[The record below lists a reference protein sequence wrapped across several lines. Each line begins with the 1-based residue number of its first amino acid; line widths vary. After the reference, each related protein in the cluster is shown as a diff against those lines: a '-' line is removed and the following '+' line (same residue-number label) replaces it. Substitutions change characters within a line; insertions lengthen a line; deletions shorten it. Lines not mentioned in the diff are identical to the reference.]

1 MKVVVN
7 DANILIDL
15 IKLDLLNQF
24 FALECSFY
32 TTDLI
37 LEELYDEQKKQLDIF
52 IESERMKVLGFEAED
67 ISRIVEIQEEKPQLS
82 EQDCSA
88 FICAI
93 KVEGELLTSDNT
105 LRRFAVSQNMI
116 VRGHL
121 WMFDQMVEQGIISGT
136 LATDKLKMLIEVV
149 NPRLGLPQ
157 KECETR
163 LQAWGLAK

>member
-24 FALECSFY
+24 FALECQFY
-32 TTDLI
+32 STDLI
-37 LEELYDEQKKQLDIF
+37 LDELYDEQKKQLDIF

-93 KVEGELLTSDNT
+93 KVE
-105 LRRFAVSQNMI
+105 
-116 VRGHL
+116 
-121 WMFDQMVEQGIISGT
+121 
-136 LATDKLKMLIEVV
+136 
-149 NPRLGLPQ
+149 
-157 KECETR
+157 
-163 LQAWGLAK
+163 